1 MGDVHRFVRPGPIAG
16 TGQSS
21 ATIDGL
27 YAAEHRPMLRL
38 ATLMLGS
45 SFEAEDI
52 VHDAFVKVDH
62 RFDSLDR
69 PGAYLRT
76 CVVNGCRSRM
86 RHQKVV
92 DRHHRASRV
101 DAAMTAQMP
110 THLVELREALAM
122 LDERPRTVVV
132 LRYFADLPD
141 AEIADILGISST
153 TVRTISHRAL
163 KALRAE
169 LGPPTPNDH
178 RSTGVQQ

>member
-1 MGDVHRFVRPGPIAG
+1 MGSVHRFVRPGSQARQQP
-16 TGQSS
+16 S
-21 ATIDGL
+21 TIDGL
-27 YAAEHRPMLRL
+27 YAAEHRSMLRL

-52 VHDAFVKVDH
+52 VHDAFTKVDR

-92 DRHHRASRV
+92 DRHQQASRV
-101 DAAMTAQMP
+101 DAAMVAQMP
-110 THLVELREALAM
+110 THLVELREALAV

-141 AEIADILGISST
+141 DEIADMIGVSPT
-153 TVRTISHRAL
+153 TVRTITHRAL
-163 KALRAE
+163 KVLRAE
-169 LGPPTPNDH
+169 LDPPQASVDQ
-178 RSTGVQQ
+178 SGVQR